1 MNSRGRTARSAILIV
16 AGALVLS
23 LLSAVPANAAVPGGW
38 EPPVAAQ
45 QNADSD
51 GSDGTDAVDPATARL
66 ATQVIAI
73 GDAGFL
79 AIIGGVVYGWGTIT
93 QAVEPHAAWAGISGT
108 LTRVAGFPENVSQL
122 AAGQDHVCALDEQ
135 RSVYCA
141 GFNDF
146 GQLGRDT
153 IAADTTAEPIVDPRG
168 VFTGKA
174 IIQVAAGDGF
184 TCALTNDGT
193 IGCWGDNSRGE
204 LGGTAPT
211 APSPTGSAVPVEIV
225 GSNPVFPSVF
235 ADFKATQLA
244 VAGGL
249 VCALKGT
256 NYIADGTFV
265 VPPHPVACWGANDS
279 GQLGTDA
286 RGQAYSAT
294 PIDIIDPGSNLIG
307 ATSIATSGETV
318 CVVTNRTVSDT
329 GVAVSGVSCWGSG
342 ANGVAGQGT
351 TDSVLTPTPVVTAPL
366 DLSEVELTHVSVG
379 GRNACA
385 SGGAT
390 VICWGTNTDGGLGN
404 NASSGTDEVFTAV
417 AVVDVDN
424 VLGGAEIASIA
435 SAGGTTCAIADNGS
449 LGCWGTGA
457 QFQLGQ
463 ESSGAASAYPAA
475 VLLDGK
481 PLSSTVT
488 IAGAK
493 FSSLASTFASPCG
506 IAGGDAFCWARAVSS
521 LGNGGS
527 ASGTGCWFLGSAANC
542 AVSATPESSLPAK
555 MTGALA
561 GQTVAQVSPG
571 PATSCAITG
580 QGRGYCWGSYPG
592 DENWGPGGTYSA
604 SPVGL
609 RGVLV
614 DPVADNALQEIVVGD
629 DPGACAL
636 TVAHRIACWGDET
649 HSYHTHDPAQDF
661 EATLRYP
668 VWLSDLGVLAGRN
681 VVDIESGGQ
690 VTCALTDDNLVACW
704 GRADLGGLGMGPIP
718 NADAIGNPTP
728 QRVLTDVL
736 GGTAI
741 SQLAGGENGMCALAV
756 TNQIACWG
764 QGIAGGSDTPVLIDT
779 TGLTE
784 ISSITMTFDG
794 ICAID
799 SSLLYCW
806 GGQFAGELGVGTDAG
821 ASPTATVTEPTLVNG
836 GLLADRSIA
845 QVVSGGSGTTCAR
858 TTDNLISC
866 WGSNQA
872 GALGIGSVDDGLIST
887 FPQYSPTW
895 PAGVAWPSV

>member
-1 MNSRGRTARSAILIV
+1 MISRERASRSAIFIV

-23 LLSAVPANAAVPGGW
+23 LLSAVPAGAVVPNGLESPGSS
-38 EPPVAAQ
+38 Q
-45 QNADSD
+45 QNDNDLD
-51 GSDGTDAVDPATARL
+51 GSSAADPASARL
-66 ATQVIAI
+66 ATQVIAV
-73 GDAGFL
+73 GETGFL
-79 AIIGGVVYGWGTIT
+79 AIIGGIVYGWGTIT
-93 QAVEPHAAWAGISGT
+93 QAVEPHATWPGIDGT
-108 LTRVAGFPENVSQL
+108 LTKVAGFPDNVTQL
-122 AAGQDHVCALDEQ
+122 AAGPDHVCALDEK
-135 RSVYCA
+135 RTIYCA

-146 GQLGRDT
+146 GQLGRGT
-153 IAADTTAEPIVDPRG
+153 ITADTSAEPIVDPHG
-168 VFTGKA
+168 VFTDKA
-174 IIQVAAGDGF
+174 IVQVAAGSGF

-204 LGGTAPT
+204 LGGTSPT

-235 ADFKATQLA
+235 ADFKAVQLA
-244 VAGGL
+244 VTGGL
-249 VCALKGT
+249 ICALKGT

-265 VPPHPVACWGANDS
+265 VPPHPVACWGANDA

-294 PIDIIDPGSNLIG
+294 PIDIVDPRANLSG
-307 ATSIATSGETV
+307 ATSIATSGETI

-351 TDSVLTPTPVVTAPL
+351 TDLVLTPTPVVTAPL
-366 DLSEVELTHVSVG
+366 DLSEIELTKLSVG
-379 GRNACA
+379 GSNACA
-385 SGGAT
+385 SGGVT
-390 VICWGTNTDGGLGN
+390 VICWGTNTDGGLGD

-424 VLGGAEIASIA
+424 VLGGAEIVAIA

-449 LGCWGTGA
+449 LGCWGTGT
-457 QFQLGQ
+457 QLQLGQ
-463 ESSGAASAYPAA
+463 EGSDASSAYPAA

-481 PLSSTVT
+481 PLSGTVT

-493 FSSLASTFASPCG
+493 FSALASTFASPCG
-506 IAGGDAFCWARAVSS
+506 IAGGDAFCWARSVSS
-521 LGNGGS
+521 LGTGRS
-527 ASGTGCWFLGSAANC
+527 PASGTGCWFFGSAGNC
-542 AVSATPESSLPAK
+542 EVAATPESSLPAK
-555 MTGALA
+555 MSGELV
-561 GQTVAQVSPG
+561 GQTVVRVSPG
-571 PATSCAITG
+571 PATSCAITD
-580 QGRGYCWGSYPG
+580 QARGYCWGSYPG
-592 DENWGPGGTYSA
+592 DENWAAGGTYSA
-604 SPVGL
+604 TPVGL

-614 DPVADNALQEIVVGD
+614 DSVPANALQEIVVGD

-636 TVAHRIACWGDET
+636 TVEHRIACWGDET

-668 VWLSDLGVLAGRN
+668 VWLSDLGALTDKN

-690 VTCALTDDNLVACW
+690 VTCALTDDNTVACW

-736 GGTAI
+736 GGAAI

-779 TGLTE
+779 TGLTA
-784 ISSITMTFDG
+784 ISSVTMTYNG

-806 GGQFAGELGVGTDAG
+806 GEQFAGELGVGTDAG
-821 ASPTATVTEPTLVNG
+821 ASPTASVAVPTLVNG
-836 GLLADRSIA
+836 GLLADRAIA

-872 GALGIGSVDDGLIST
+872 GALGIGSVDDGVIST
-887 FPQYSPTW
+887 FPQYSPVW
-895 PAGVAWPSV
+895 PAGVARPRV